1 VRLAIVTVLVL
12 CGLFAPLL
20 APHSPID
27 GSLGERLVP
36 PLGMKGSKASHPLGT
51 DRLGRD
57 TLSRLLLRRPH
68 LPLGVG
74 SLGVMS
80 SMLRRSWRDV
90 NRGHGVAV
98 KNLGPWPDGSAR
110 FYATTPS

>member
-90 NRGHGVAV
+90 NRGCASLSKPPVPGC
-98 KNLGPWPDGSAR
+98 DGSVR
-110 FYATTPS
+110 FYAASPR